1 MSKGC
6 CGDNLPSSTLGER
19 GTICY
24 CNQITAGEI
33 VKTVK
38 ETGLTSISGIKG
50 HLRDEII
57 SNCTELNPTGKC
69 CHNSFDA
76 VIKQA
81 LVNP

>member
-24 CNQITAGEI
+24 CNEITAGEI

-38 ETGLTSISGIKG
+38 ETGLRSISDIKG
-50 HLRDEII
+50 
-57 SNCTELNPTGKC
+57 
-69 CHNSFDA
+69 
-76 VIKQA
+76 
-81 LVNP
+81 